1 MSKNMMDRLDPE
13 IRGPFEAFQSQM
25 GGGMDLNDIPAARAT
40 SEQMQAAMKE
50 MQPVIKGVAFEDR
63 LVPGPAGA
71 PDVAV
76 RVYRPENRS
85 GKLPAL
91 LRIHGGGYMFGSI
104 EQEDVASRQITLA
117 GECVTVSVDYRLAPE
132 NPFPAPVEDCYAA
145 LKWLASHADELSV
158 DPDRIAICGVS
169 AGGGLTAGLALL
181 ARDRAEVNVMF
192 QFLLAPMID
201 DRNTALASETL
212 PDTLLWTRESNLI
225 GWRSYLGCEPGGE
238 DISPY
243 AAASRA
249 TDLAGLPPAYI
260 AVGDIDLFLGESL
273 DYARRLIEACVPAEL
288 HVYPGACHGYEMMA
302 PGAFVSRQSADD
314 FYRVLKH
321 VLHR

>member
-13 IRGPFEAFQSQM
+13 VRGPFEAFQSQM
-25 GGGMDLNDIPAARAT
+25 SGGMDLSDIPASRAA
-40 SEQMQAAMKE
+40 SEQMMEVMKE
-50 MQPVIKGVAFEDR
+50 QQPVIEGVTSEDR

-76 RVYRPENRS
+76 RIYQPEKRS

-91 LRIHGGGYMFGSI
+91 LWIHGGGYIFGGLDM
-104 EQEDVASRQITLA
+104 EDVNAKQLTLA
-117 GECVTVSVDYRLAPE
+117 GECEIVSVDYRLAPE

-145 LKWLASHADELSV
+145 LKWLASHVDELGV
-158 DPDRIAICGVS
+158 DPDRIAIGGGS

-201 DRNTALASETL
+201 DRNTAPASETL

-225 GWRSYLGCEPGGE
+225 GWRSYLGCEPGGK

-260 AVGDIDLFLGESL
+260 AVGDIDLFSGESI
-273 DYARRLIEACVPAEL
+273 DYARRLIEACVPTEL
-288 HVYPGACHGYEMMA
+288 HIYAGACHGFEMMS
-302 PGAFVSRQSADD
+302 PNAFISRQSTND
-314 FYRVLKH
+314 FRQVLKH